1 MVTLKARPTFERLK
15 PDKKQQFIEA
25 AFEEFALHSYQ
36 EASLNRLVKKLGIAK
51 GSIYQYFDDKR
62 ALYFYLKD
70 YVIAQKRAFM
80 QSAMTTTPDNF
91 WNWLEA
97 LFHHGLAFDAQY
109 PVMNRFLYRY
119 SQEKLIPEVAK
130 DMVRYDQEAVDFFS
144 SIIAQQQEQGR
155 LKKQLDATLMAQL
168 IVQISKTLLETLVP
182 AGNKPNPIGPVIQAS
197 EAEYTRALRQLINIL
212 QSGME
217 KIEN

>member
-1 MVTLKARPTFERLK
+1 MVTLEVKPTFDRLK

-25 AFEEFALHSYQ
+25 AFEEFALHSFQ

-51 GSIYQYFDDKR
+51 GSIYQYFDDKK
-62 ALYFYLKD
+62 ALYFYLKE
-70 YVIAQKRAFM
+70 YMIAKKRAFM

-91 WNWLEA
+91 WHWLEN
-97 LFHHGLAFDAQY
+97 LFHQGLAFDTQY

-144 SIIAQQQEQGR
+144 SMIVQQQEQGM
-155 LKKQLDATLMAQL
+155 LKKNLDATMMARL
-168 IVQISKTLLETLVP
+168 IIQISKTLLETLVP
-182 AGNKPNPIGPVIQAS
+182 AEDNSNPLGPVIQAS
-197 EAEYTRALRQLINIL
+197 EAEYTQALRQLIDIL
-212 QSGME
+212 QSGM
-217 KIEN
+217 NA